1 MENNNGYNRAIKLVR
16 YGDPI
21 TVMVLLNQLNLGPGS
36 LHHKYGLS
44 CVYWINSGQ
53 FAVSKWSIAI
63 FTITQNESQPP
74 TSSDLNYCLNIH
86 LFDSTSSC
94 ESIPIV
100 EQPVSPEGSSATLKD
115 TPEFLQ
121 SNECLSLLI
130 FLSSPSKLLTSAQ
143 PSPAQAIII
152 ITVPHCPCDTGAV
165 VRALLIKIPGVPS
178 PCYAVCDI
186 SHWDAAASCQVSQQ
200 NLLTQH
206 TQARFIF
213 NNKVFAFDPGIKWL
227 VTVNMWFISLKYQVI
242 TRSTLYKGLVSCES
256 SLLLIRFTFKI
267 LFLHHFSTLHG

>member
-1 MENNNGYNRAIKLVR
+1 M
-16 YGDPI
+16 
-21 TVMVLLNQLNLGPGS
+21 S
-36 LHHKYGLS
+36 
-44 CVYWINSGQ
+44 
-53 FAVSKWSIAI
+53 
-63 FTITQNESQPP
+63 
-74 TSSDLNYCLNIH
+74 
-86 LFDSTSSC
+86 
-94 ESIPIV
+94 
-100 EQPVSPEGSSATLKD
+100 VSPCWYS
-115 TPEFLQ
+115 
-121 SNECLSLLI
+121 CLHP
-130 FLSSPSKLLTSAQ
+130 PSCWLV

-165 VRALLIKIPGVPS
+165 VLVVALLIKIPGVPS

-206 TQARFIF
+206 TQAQFIL

>member
-1 MENNNGYNRAIKLVR
+1 MIDCHIHNYSKWKPATYILWFKLLFKHSFIWLNIKLW
-16 YGDPI
+16 
-21 TVMVLLNQLNLGPGS
+21 
-36 LHHKYGLS
+36 
-44 CVYWINSGQ
+44 VYSISRTACFTRRIISYSKGYSW
-53 FAVSKWSIAI
+53 VSTKQW
-63 FTITQNESQPP
+63 
-74 TSSDLNYCLNIH
+74 
-86 LFDSTSSC
+86 
-94 ESIPIV
+94 V
-100 EQPVSPEGSSATLKD
+100 
-115 TPEFLQ
+115 
-121 SNECLSLLI
+121 SLLADI
-130 FLSSPSKLLTSAQ
+130 LVFTLQAVDWC
-143 PSPAQAIII
+143 PAQAIII
-152 ITVPHCPCDTGAV
+152 ITVPHCPCVTGAV

-242 TRSTLYKGLVSCES
+242 TIRSTLYKGLVSCES
-256 SLLLIRFTFKI
+256 SLLVIRFTFKI

>member
-1 MENNNGYNRAIKLVR
+1 M
-16 YGDPI
+16 
-21 TVMVLLNQLNLGPGS
+21 S
-36 LHHKYGLS
+36 
-44 CVYWINSGQ
+44 
-53 FAVSKWSIAI
+53 
-63 FTITQNESQPP
+63 
-74 TSSDLNYCLNIH
+74 
-86 LFDSTSSC
+86 
-94 ESIPIV
+94 
-100 EQPVSPEGSSATLKD
+100 VSPCWYS
-115 TPEFLQ
+115 
-121 SNECLSLLI
+121 CLHL
-130 FLSSPSKLLTSAQ
+130 PSCWLV
-143 PSPAQAIII
+143 PSPAQPRPLSLLQCHI
-152 ITVPHCPCDTGAV
+152 
-165 VRALLIKIPGVPS
+165 VRVTPVQWWWALLIKIPGVPS

-206 TQARFIF
+206 TQAQFIL